1 MPERRYDDEEVGRVL
16 RAAAEMQ
23 SGLALPGGTEGATLA
38 ELQQIAKEVGLDP
51 AAVSR
56 AARELDSSPR
66 NRSSETPGSVYVEL
80 SVDGSL
86 SDEAWDDII
95 SELRRSTGSLGV
107 DRLVGGN
114 REWTDEGFNSTSLT
128 ASPRRDRTQLR
139 FLGNTT
145 GSAVVTAMFTFFFL
159 ILSTALAGKFTHSL
173 LGPFLTTAL
182 ILMMVV
188 LGIGTSVGIVR
199 RQRRRFRTR
208 IEELSERVAGIAA
221 SHSLDKAVPSLERHE
236 APVQEI
242 HL

>member
-1 MPERRYDDEEVGRVL
+1 
-16 RAAAEMQ
+16 MQ
-23 SGLALPGGTEGATLA
+23 SGLALSGGPEGTTLA

-80 SVDGSL
+80 SVDGAL

-95 SELRRSTGSLGV
+95 SELRRSTGSLGK

-114 REWTDEGFNSTSLT
+114 REWTDGSEFTSTSLT

-199 RQRRRFRTR
+199 RQRRRFRAR